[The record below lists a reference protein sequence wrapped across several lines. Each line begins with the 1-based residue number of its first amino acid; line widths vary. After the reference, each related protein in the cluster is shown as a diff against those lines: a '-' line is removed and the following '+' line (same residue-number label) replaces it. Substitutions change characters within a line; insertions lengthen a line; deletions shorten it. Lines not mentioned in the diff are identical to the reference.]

1 MPFNLIL
8 SYAAALVCGGLAVFV
23 FLKGRRSFAH
33 QMFACGMIAFAAEA
47 ILNGLTFRVSLPW
60 EVATCQRLRLIATA
74 FLPACWLLFSLSFG
88 RVSYKEI
95 IAKWKWYIVPLTI
108 VPIIL
113 GAFFN
118 ASLFKGSPVPD
129 KFSYWSFSL
138 GWAGYLFH
146 LALLLSIILILVN
159 LERTIRNS
167 SGSIRWQIK
176 FMILGLGCIFA
187 VRIYTTSQALL
198 FNSLELSLE
207 VLNVGTL
214 IIAGVLITW
223 SLFRLRILNVDI
235 YLSPSAIY
243 NSITVLI
250 VGIYLIVVGILA
262 KVVTYLKIS
271 MPLIVEAFFVFLALL
286 GVAVILMSSKLR
298 EGIKRYVTL
307 HFKRPKYDYRTVWT
321 SFTNRT
327 ASLIGIQ
334 EICSAVTKMVSD
346 TFGVPCVAIWLLD
359 ETKEN
364 LILGGST
371 VFSEGEIT
379 GPMMDRKAKAEFI
392 RVMQDQEAIIDFE
405 KSEKDWVE
413 DLKKSRFE
421 YFRDARIRYGVSLLS
436 GKEFLGIMTLN
447 EKLTQEEFSLED
459 FDLLKTI
466 ADQAAVSILNIKMS
480 ERLGQAKEME
490 AFQTMSAF
498 FVHDLKNLAS
508 KLSLTMQNLPIH
520 FDNPEFRSD
529 ALRAISDSV
538 AKINT
543 MSGGLSLLR
552 QKIILQPVETDL
564 NTLVAATLDTINGCK
579 ASIRQNLKPLP
590 PLFVDPEQIQKV
602 ITNLILNANE
612 ALANGGEIQVSTE
625 QIEGWIVLSVSDNGC
640 GMSKEFIERSLFHPF
655 KTTKKQGMGI
665 GLFHSKM
672 IVEAHKGRI
681 EVESEAGK
689 GSTFRV
695 FLPLIGK

>member
-1 MPFNLIL
+1 MPF
-8 SYAAALVCGGLAVFV
+8 
-23 FLKGRRSFAH
+23 
-33 QMFACGMIAFAAEA
+33 
-47 ILNGLTFRVSLPW
+47 
-60 EVATCQRLRLIATA
+60 
-74 FLPACWLLFSLSFG
+74 
-88 RVSYKEI
+88 
-95 IAKWKWYIVPLTI
+95 
-108 VPIIL
+108 
-113 GAFFN
+113 
-118 ASLFKGSPVPD
+118 
-129 KFSYWSFSL
+129 
-138 GWAGYLFH
+138 
-146 LALLLSIILILVN
+146 
-159 LERTIRNS
+159 
-167 SGSIRWQIK
+167 
-176 FMILGLGCIFA
+176 
-187 VRIYTTSQALL
+187 
-198 FNSLELSLE
+198 
-207 VLNVGTL
+207 
-214 IIAGVLITW
+214 
-223 SLFRLRILNVDI
+223 
-235 YLSPSAIY
+235 
-243 NSITVLI
+243 
-250 VGIYLIVVGILA
+250 
-262 KVVTYLKIS
+262 
-271 MPLIVEAFFVFLALL
+271 IVEAFFVFLALL
-286 GVAVILMSSKLR
+286 GVTVILLSSKLR
-298 EGIKRYVTL
+298 EGIKRFVTL

-346 TFGVPCVAIWLLD
+346 TFGVPCVAIWLLN
-359 ETKEN
+359 ETQDN
-364 LILGGST
+364 LTLGGST

-379 GPMMDRKAKAEFI
+379 GPMMDRKAKAEFLKT
-392 RVMQDQEAIIDFE
+392 MQDQEAIIDFE

-413 DLKKSRFE
+413 ELKKSHFE
-421 YFRDARIRYGVSLLS
+421 YFRDSRIRYGVSLLS
-436 GKEFLGIMTLN
+436 GNEFLGIMTLN
-447 EKLTQEEFSLED
+447 EKLTKEEFSLED

-466 ADQAAVSILNIKMS
+466 ADQAAVSILNIRMS
-480 ERLGQAKEME
+480 ERLGQAIEME
-490 AFQTMSAF
+490 AFQTISAF

-564 NTLVAATLDTINGCK
+564 NMLVTATLDTINGCK
-579 ASIRQNLKPLP
+579 TSIGQDLKPLP

-612 ALANGGEIQVSTE
+612 ALVNGDEIQVTTE
-625 QIEGWIVLSVSDNGC
+625 QREGWIVISVSDNGC
-640 GMSKEFIERSLFHPF
+640 GMSKEFIEKSLFHPF

-695 FLPLIGK
+695 FLPMVGK